1 MKMWEDVRQGNWVIQ
16 AYESQR
22 NKAIYNEAEDFS
34 NISLPLSNKVDEC
47 NTWNGML
54 HMDDL
59 GSGKIIAL
67 SFKVTVIIYEH
78 IFVLSVEK

>member
-1 MKMWEDVRQGNWVIQ
+1 MSDKVIESSVLWVSEKQ
-16 AYESQR
+16 SYLQWGR
-22 NKAIYNEAEDFS
+22 RLY
-34 NISLPLSNKVDEC
+34 NISLPFSNKDDEC

-67 SFKVTVIIYEH
+67 SFKVTIIIHEH

>member
-1 MKMWEDVRQGNWVIQ
+1 MSDKVIESSVLWVSEKQ
-16 AYESQR
+16 NYLQWGR
-22 NKAIYNEAEDFS
+22 RLY
-34 NISLPLSNKVDEC
+34 NISLPVSNKYDEC

-67 SFKVTVIIYEH
+67 SFKVTIIIHEH
-78 IFVLSVEK
+78 IFVLSIEK